1 MYDFLTIHVVILLEL
16 EQTDIKVKKTT
27 WLNKDKSS
35 ENIYRWEKRENEEI
49 ITDINVDKLVG
60 MIV

>member
-1 MYDFLTIHVVILLEL
+1 MYDFLSIHVVTLLEL

>member
-1 MYDFLTIHVVILLEL
+1 MYDFLTIHMVTLLEL